1 MDKVIEDEASERE
14 LACTSV
20 YGSKVAVTHW
30 HTGHPEALHWSAS
43 RRTYTVKPER
53 DWVRW

>member
-20 YGSKVAVTHW
+20 YVSKVAVTHW
-30 HTGHPEALHWSAS
+30 HTGHPEGFALECLSS
-43 RRTYTVKPER
+43 YLYC
-53 DWVRW
+53 